1 MILRGSGLVAWPMVL
16 LLAGAALAEQ
26 ALVVLKDGRRL
37 VGDVT
42 QTDAEIV
49 LKNAAGEL
57 RLSRD
62 EVERIIPVAP
72 RERKPAVDD
81 EAATRKAQDAEFEKL
96 VAALPADDVNGHFVL
111 AQWAQDRGRWDL
123 VARQCR
129 QVLSHKP
136 AHLEARE
143 LLKKAETRERDG
155 SSPTGRRMLPRV
167 LPLSDRDIERLR
179 LYEFPRAGE
188 PERVRVKFRKKGNEP
203 ELAAVVIAELE
214 REGAL
219 EPTMRRRLEKGRP
232 HEQLQAILQTT
243 DMKYADRIEIESDL
257 KVFDSFRR
265 RVLPMVTSGCAKSGC
280 HGGEA
285 AAVFR
290 LPTQGGSKEALAHTS
305 FVILDR
311 MQTTNG
317 ALIDRESPERSLLL
331 QYMLP
336 ASETDNPHPPM
347 PRAHRFSPVIQN
359 QRDPDYAMIVD
370 WIRSL
375 RTPHPGYELEYAF
388 PDWVPAATTQPARAG
403 RGGASTP

>member
-1 MILRGSGLVAWPMVL
+1 MRSRGLALLWWPLVLVFTGVAV
-16 LLAGAALAEQ
+16 AEQ

-37 VGDVT
+37 VGDIT
-42 QTDAEIV
+42 QTETEIV
-49 LKNAAGEL
+49 LKNAAGEI
-57 RLSRD
+57 RLARD
-62 EVERIIPVAP
+62 DVERIIPVAP
-72 RERKPAVDD
+72 RERKPAPDD
-81 EAATRKAQDAEFEKL
+81 ETAARKAQDAEFEKL
-96 VAALPADDVNGHFVL
+96 VAALPEDDVNGHFVL

-123 VARQCR
+123 VVRQCR
-129 QVLSHKP
+129 HVLTLKP
-136 AHLEARE
+136 NHAEARE
-143 LLKKAETRERDG
+143 LLKKAEARARDAG
-155 SSPTGRRMLPRV
+155 SPTGRRMLPRV
-167 LPLSDRDIERLR
+167 LPLSDRDVQRLR
-179 LYEFPRAGE
+179 LYEFPREGD
-188 PERVRVKFRKKGNEP
+188 PEKVRVKFRKKGNEP

-219 EPTMRRRLEKGRP
+219 DPTMRRRLEKGRP

-243 DMKYADRIEIESDL
+243 DMKHADRIEIESDL

-265 RVLPMVTSGCAKSGC
+265 RVLPMVMAGCAKSGC

-290 LPTQGGSKEALAHTS
+290 VPTQGGSKEALAHTS

-311 MQTTNG
+311 MRTTNG
-317 ALIDRESPERSLLL
+317 ALIDREAPADSLLL

-359 QRDPDYAMIVD
+359 QRDPDYAMILD

-375 RTPHPGYELEYAF
+375 RTPHPTYELEYEF
-388 PDWVPAATTQPARAG
+388 PDWVPAATTQPAAKSA
-403 RGGASTP
+403 GGATP